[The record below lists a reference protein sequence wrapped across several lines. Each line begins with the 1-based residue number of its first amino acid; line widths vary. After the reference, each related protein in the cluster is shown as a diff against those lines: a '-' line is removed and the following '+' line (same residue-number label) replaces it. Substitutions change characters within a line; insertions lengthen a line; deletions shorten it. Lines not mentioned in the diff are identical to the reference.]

1 MRSLSSGII
10 IKCHYNDKHF
20 NKQKL
25 QESVANLT
33 PSQPIGQKRCAEDQ
47 NEEGGSRKEAK
58 FESDDCKEIESEDC
72 EETKV
77 EGDCEEI
84 KVEGDDCEE
93 METIEVIDLCD
104 SAEEDCQVLSEGSD
118 ENLFRFIANITI
130 FQVQY

>member
-77 EGDCEEI
+77 EGDCEET
-84 KVEGDDCEE
+84 KVEGDVCEE